1 MKIANNMTYQFP
13 KHLSDLPIYNKAI
26 EIFILS
32 RSISS
37 YLNQDLCGLHPDGS
51 EDPNIYFSGD
61 IVQQSESLAPEILKA
76 EQARFSDHKYRHIH
90 TLNSLTRKLYNNCKR
105 LENSNSD
112 GRDFLKLLRKEI
124 GHFKQLQRTW
134 MLSL

>member
-1 MKIANNMTYQFP
+1 MTYQFP

-26 EIFILS
+26 EIIILS

-61 IVQQSESLAPEILKA
+61 IIQQSESLAPEILKA
-76 EQARFSDHKYRHIH
+76 ELERYSENKYKHISALN
-90 TLNSLTRKLYNNCKR
+90 TLTKKLYNNCVR
-105 LENSNSD
+105 LESSHSN
-112 GRDFLKLLRKEI
+112 GRDFLKLLRREL
-124 GHFKQLQRTW
+124 GQFKQLQRSW
-134 MLSL
+134 MLNL